1 MKVLSRV
8 ALLAIAFALLMTAVP
23 VAGFANEM
31 DGRIESSAKNSFVF
45 RKYLKDDAIT
55 VESTDGI
62 VLLTGTVADVDH
74 KSLAQE
80 TVASLPGVKGVIN
93 HLELAGE
100 SVVEDSDTWI
110 TMKVKTSLL
119 FHRHVSAMTEVTVKD
134 GIVTLQGEATSQ
146 AQKDLTTEMVKDVEG
161 VQSVQNKMTVA
172 KTPGQPA
179 EKTMGQKM
187 DAVGDSIDDASTT
200 ALVKMTLLY
209 HSSTSGLR
217 TTVETY
223 NGVVTLSG
231 SAKSAAEKDLVTKYV
246 QDVHGVKSVVN
257 NITVEKPKTA
267 NKAKARKQIE
277 GC

>member
-1 MKVLSRV
+1 
-8 ALLAIAFALLMTAVP
+8 
-23 VAGFANEM
+23 
-31 DGRIESSAKNSFVF
+31 
-45 RKYLKDDAIT
+45 
-55 VESTDGI
+55 
-62 VLLTGTVADVDH
+62 
-74 KSLAQE
+74 
-80 TVASLPGVKGVIN
+80 VASLPGVKGVIN

-172 KTPGQPA
+172 KPPGQPA

-209 HSSTSGLR
+209 HRSTSGLR